1 MLAKLNKGNEFN
13 SILEIDGLKII
24 GDPLLSV
31 VAFKSSTKISIYS
44 VGDLLTKKGYHLN
57 ILQYPASIHIACT
70 MLTVDY
76 AQDLI
81 NDLKEIMT
89 TLAFSTES
97 TGGDTAKI
105 YGTAA
110 SVPDRTIIKEV
121 VNGFLD
127 GLTKI

>member
-1 MLAKLNKGNEFN
+1 MIGN
-13 SILEIDGLKII
+13 
-24 GDPLLSV
+24 PVLSV
-31 VAFKSSTKISIYS
+31 VAFKSNSKVSIYS

-70 MLTVDY
+70 MLTVNHADELIK
-76 AQDLI
+76 DLQ
-81 NDLKEIMT
+81 LIMQE
-89 TLAFSTES
+89 LES
-97 TGGDTAKI
+97 GEVPSSGDTAKI

>member
-1 MLAKLNKGNEFN
+1 MQV
-13 SILEIDGLKII
+13 I
-24 GDPLLSV
+24 GDPKLSV
-31 VAFKSSTKISIYS
+31 IAFRSVSNISIYS
-44 VGDLLTKKGYHLN
+44 VGDLLSKKGYHLN

-70 MLTVDY
+70 MLTVDF
-76 AQDLI
+76 AENLITDLQ
-81 NDLKEIMT
+81 EIME
-89 TLAFSTES
+89 TLALNPKG